1 MSASAPATRPAL
13 PRKEPFGRAPD
24 GTPVELYTFANAR
37 GIEVG
42 VATYGGIIVFL
53 RVPDRDGRV
62 DDVVLGHDDVGGYV
76 RSASYF
82 GALIGR
88 YGNRIGRGRFSLD
101 GVAHQL
107 DTNDGRNHL
116 HGGSRGFD
124 KVVWTAEPFERETE
138 RGLVMRYTSADGEQG
153 YPGSLSAEVMYTL
166 TDDDTLLVHYR
177 AKASRPTPVNL
188 TQHTYW
194 NLGGDLAD
202 DVLGHE
208 LTIHASHITPVD
220 RELIPTGA
228 MMPVAD
234 TPFDFRAAWPIGAR
248 IDEPTEQLR
257 HAGGYDH
264 NFVLDRTGDGLAP
277 AAHLHDPKTGRE
289 LEIRTTE
296 PGLQFYSGNFLN
308 GTIRGK
314 GARVYRHRGG
324 VCLETQHFPD
334 SPNNPHFPTTV
345 LRPGAEY
352 QSRTT
357 FHFSVRRSAS

>member
-1 MSASAPATRPAL
+1 M
-13 PRKEPFGRAPD
+13 
-24 GTPVELYTFANAR
+24 
-37 GIEVG
+37 EVG

-124 KVVWTAEPFERETE
+124 KVVWAAEPFERSGE
-138 RGLVMRYTSADGEQG
+138 RGLVMRYTSADGDQG
-153 YPGSLSAEVMYTL
+153 YPGSLSAEVTYAL
-166 TDDDTLLVHYR
+166 TDDDTLLVHYG
-177 AKASRPTPVNL
+177 ATASRPTPVNL

-194 NLGGDLAD
+194 NLGGDLAE

-208 LTIHASHITPVD
+208 LSINASHITPVD

-228 MMPVAD
+228 MMPVAG
-234 TPFDFRAAWPIGAR
+234 TPFDFRVAWPIGAR
-248 IDEPTEQLR
+248 IDEPTAQLH

-264 NFVLDRTGDGLAP
+264 NFVLDRTGDGLTP
-277 AAHLHDPKTGRE
+277 AARLHDPKTGRE

-314 GARVYRHRGG
+314 AARLYRHRGG

-357 FHFSVRRSAS
+357 FHFSVRGSAS